1 MPGTRKLGKTTDQRM
16 AMLRQQVTDLLDKG
30 PDPEAFSSPE
40 LRNIYDAMRR
50 TSAAG
55 AEINA
60 VTLTPCLSPEEARIY
75 SSLLNAFPTRP
86 DTAEAAIADCM
97 ARMDETLSAGDGDLM
112 RVAQRKRNKFDTIK
126 GDGNG

>member
-1 MPGTRKLGKTTDQRM
+1 M
-16 AMLRQQVTDLLDKG
+16 
-30 PDPEAFSSPE
+30 
-40 LRNIYDAMRR
+40 
-50 TSAAG
+50 
-55 AEINA
+55 
-60 VTLTPCLSPEEARIY
+60 TLTPCLSPEEARIY

>member
-1 MPGTRKLGKTTDQRM
+1 MNCMQM
-16 AMLRQQVTDLLDKG
+16 DLPTQGARLYTYFLD
-30 PDPEAFSSPE
+30 SSPE
-40 LRNIYDAMRR
+40 LRNIYEAMRR